1 MTALF
6 IIICLISII
15 FGIDKVDFMVVR
27 ILSYF
32 LISVLSIGLCSM
44 YYKNK
49 NQPTAEDLLRGKVK
63 IEVIETKINGELVK
77 KDTIYS
83 LIDNE

>member
-1 MTALF
+1 MTVLF

-15 FGIDKVDFMVVR
+15 FGINKIDCMIVR
-27 ILSYF
+27 LLSYF
-32 LISVLSIGLCSM
+32 LIFILSVGLCSI
-44 YYKNK
+44 YYK

>member
-1 MTALF
+1 MTELF
-6 IIICLISII
+6 IIICLISIT
-15 FGIDKVDFMVVR
+15 FGIYKIDYIVVR

-32 LISVLSIGLCSM
+32 LISILSIGLCSM

-49 NQPTAEDLLRGKVK
+49 NQPTAEDLFRGKVK
-63 IEVIETKINGELVK
+63 IEVVETKINGELVK

-83 LIDNE
+83 LINGE

>member
-6 IIICLISII
+6 IIICLTSII
-15 FGIDKVDFMVVR
+15 FGIDKVDLMVVR

-44 YYKNK
+44 HYKNK
-49 NQPTAEDLLRGKVK
+49 NQPTAEDLLKGKVK
-63 IEVIETKINGELVK
+63 IEVVETKINGELVK

>member
-1 MTALF
+1 MTGLF
-6 IIICLISII
+6 IIICLVSII
-15 FGIDKVDFMVVR
+15 FGIDKIDYMIVR

-32 LISVLSIGLCSM
+32 LISILSIGLCSM

-63 IEVIETKINGELVK
+63 IEVVETKINGELVK

-83 LIDNE
+83 LIDSK